1 MHPSRSRAG
10 IGEVGE
16 VGVCVIV
23 QGKGEILAIRYCVLY
38 LRPSSMRTPFLGVRG
53 RARVDRSS

>member
-16 VGVCVIV
+16 VGVCVTV
-23 QGKGEILAIRYCVLY
+23 NGKVLAIRYCVLY

>member
-1 MHPSRSRAG
+1 VHPSRSRAG

-16 VGVCVIV
+16 VGVCVAV
-23 QGKGEILAIRYCVLY
+23 NGKVLAIKHYVLCF
-38 LRPSSMRTPFLGVRG
+38 RPSSMRTPFLGVRG

>member
-16 VGVCVIV
+16 VGVCVTV
-23 QGKGEILAIRYCVLY
+23 NGKVLAIKYYVLCF
-38 LRPSSMRTPFLGVRG
+38 RPSSMRTPFLGVRG